1 MSLHQ
6 LGLRLGK
13 TVHELGDMPYDEYVD
28 WIAFFDLTS
37 RE

>member
-1 MSLHQ
+1 MSLHH

-13 TVHELGDMPYDEYVD
+13 TIGELGDMPYAEYVD